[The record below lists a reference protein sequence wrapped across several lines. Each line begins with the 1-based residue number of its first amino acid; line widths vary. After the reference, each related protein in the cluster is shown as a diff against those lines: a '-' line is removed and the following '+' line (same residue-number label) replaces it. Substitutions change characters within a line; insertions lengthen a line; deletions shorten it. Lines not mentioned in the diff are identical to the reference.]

1 MNNFLTKLT
10 TAAILSAAIATPG
23 IAASPQIKAR
33 QALMQ
38 IYVFNISQLG
48 AMAKGVV
55 AYDSA
60 AATAAAN
67 NLKAAAAMDQSA
79 MWPQGTDNEAMFGE
93 TRALP
98 TIWSTF
104 PAVEEK
110 GKALIDASAAMAAVA
125 GADLPSLQGAMKAL
139 GGACGGCHKTFRQPE
154 D

>member
-1 MNNFLTKLT
+1 MTNIITKLAA
-10 TAAILSAAIATPG
+10 TAAITLAMATPS
-23 IAASPQIKAR
+23 IAANPAIKAR

-67 NLKAAAAMDQSA
+67 NLLAAATMDQSA

-93 TRALP
+93 TAALP
-98 TIWSTF
+98 AIWTTY
-104 PAVEEK
+104 PAVAEK
-110 GKALIDASAAMAAVA
+110 GKALVEVAGAMAAVA
-125 GADLPSLQGAMKAL
+125 GTDLASLQGAMGAL
-139 GGACGGCHKTFRQPE
+139 GGGCGGCHKQFRQPK

>member
-1 MNNFLTKLT
+1 MNNFIAKLT
-10 TAAILSAAIATPG
+10 AAAVMVAAIATPSL
-23 IAASPQIKAR
+23 AASPQIKAR

-48 AMAKGVV
+48 AMAKGVTE
-55 AYDSA
+55 YNSA

-67 NLKAAAAMDQSA
+67 NLAAAAKMDQSA
-79 MWPQGTDNEAMFGE
+79 MWPQGTDSDAMFGE

-110 GKALIDASAAMAAVA
+110 GKALIEATTAMAAVA
-125 GADLPSLQGAMKAL
+125 GNNLDALRGAMGAL
-139 GGACGGCHKTFRQPE
+139 GGACGGCHKQFRQPE
-154 D
+154 